1 MVSLS
6 TGDYW
11 NLGRIAEIAERC
23 GVSPNVADVLVEFPE
38 NDNDSAYC
46 HLQGV
51 DGGASNENEEKKVN
65 QVWSLLGLD
74 DTGYRKIEFPHE
86 LDEIIDRALSLAP
99 RIRSR

>member
-11 NLGRIAEIAERC
+11 NLGRIAEIAKRC
-23 GVSPNVADVLVEFPE
+23 GVSPIIADVLVEFPE
-38 NDNDSAYC
+38 ADDSAYC
-46 HLQGV
+46 HLCGV
-51 DGGASNENEEKKVN
+51 DGGASNENEENKVK

-74 DTGYRKIEFPHE
+74 EAGYRKIESPHE